1 MRTILKF
8 LSGKVT
14 WVRHSLPVFLLAQQ
28 RGLMKS
34 NECLLQPWCQHLSD
48 NSDSLTEPGRGMTGP
63 QIVRAR
69 VKRSIHVRNHPQS
82 PFVFFL
88 PTACTQSSG
97 LSTPKSCTSWAF
109 GPGWSAPTLWW
120 SSFSPYQIM
129 ARTTSGAGA
138 CLGDWTAAWTASAM
152 IPDTSEDPSP
162 VLVGIILT
170 AIYSPALKKK
180 THLLLI
186 DGCVSN
192 CI

>member
-1 MRTILKF
+1 MRTIVKF
-8 LSGKVT
+8 LSGKVP
-14 WVRHSLPVFLLAQQ
+14 WDRHSLPVFLLAQQ
-28 RGLMKS
+28 WDLMKS
-34 NECLLQPWCQHLSD
+34 NEWLWCQHLSD
-48 NSDSLTEPGRGMTGP
+48 NPDSLTEPGRWMTGP

-69 VKRSIHVRNHPQS
+69 VKRSIHVCNHPQN

-109 GPGWSAPTLWW
+109 EPGWSAPTLGW

-138 CLGDWTAAWTASAM
+138 CLGDWTAAWTASAV

-162 VLVGIILT
+162 MLLGLILT
-170 AIYSPALKKK
+170 ATYSPAFKII
-180 THLLLI
+180 TCH
-186 DGCVSN
+186 
-192 CI
+192 